1 MNLLNRRGGR
11 LHDVRVDVDVRVH
24 LVLIQT
30 DCSDLYHNR
39 WLKVSMPHIRRSHDN
54 NMQHLNCTS
63 LLWRVLFT
71 SFSPFRVLNS
81 VSSWCLFF
89 FFFPF
94 PPGVSYYWRK
104 TTKPLFTHDIGESLP
119 TRRFGWDLHFLE
131 EELLLFFFFPG
142 HFIVVKSFHSINNYI
157 MYCNNYN
164 TPAPPL

>member
-89 FFFPF
+89 FFSPF
-94 PPGVSYYWRK
+94 SPWS
-104 TTKPLFTHDIGESLP
+104 I
-119 TRRFGWDLHFLE
+119 
-131 EELLLFFFFPG
+131 LLLKKN
-142 HFIVVKSFHSINNYI
+142 HKTSFHSWYRRIFT
-157 MYCNNYN
+157 N
-164 TPAPPL
+164 TSIRMGFTFPGGGVVVVVFFSRSLYSR